1 MSKSK
6 LLGTYVAPTS
16 KVNILE
22 KIKKNTFSRAEYIHI
37 VSLNPE
43 ICMLAQHDEE
53 FRKVIET
60 AQIQIVDGV
69 GVRAAGYVLGI
80 SMPERVSGVDLMAT
94 LMDLAGRKRL
104 TVVLIGGSKKIA
116 EKLADCYQ
124 RQFPDGHFFGLEGFS
139 DVRNPTKKETEAV
152 FSIVRDRRPHF
163 VFAAFGS
170 PEQEKW
176 LWRNRALLEGC
187 VCMGVGGGF
196 DFLSGAVPRAPA
208 ALRTVGLEWLY
219 RLLRQPWRWRRQL
232 RLFQFIGAVMR
243 QYIVQP
249 HS

>member
-1 MSKSK
+1 MSTPN
-6 LLGTYVAPTS
+6 LLGICIAPVS
-16 KVNILE
+16 KDTILE
-22 KIKKNTFSRAEYIHI
+22 KIKKNIDSNAEFMHI

-43 ICMLAQHDEE
+43 ICMLAQQDKE
-53 FRKVIET
+53 FRNIVET

-69 GVRAAGYVLGI
+69 GVRAAGYLLGI
-80 SMPERVSGVDLMAT
+80 PMSERMSGVDLMDT
-94 LMDLAGRKRL
+94 LMNLAGRKRL

-116 EKLADCYQ
+116 DNLANCYQ
-124 RQFPDGHFFGLEGFS
+124 RQFPEAHFFGFEGFS
-139 DVRNPTKKETEAV
+139 DVRKPTEKETEAV
-152 FSIVRDRRPHF
+152 FSIVRARRPHF

-176 LWRNRALLEGC
+176 LWRNRAELDGI

-196 DFLSGAVPRAPA
+196 DFLSGSVPRAPT
-208 ALRTVGLEWLY
+208 LVRSVGLEWLY
-219 RLLRQPWRWRRQL
+219 RLIRQPWRWRRQV
-232 RLFQFIGAVMR
+232 RLLSFILAVMR